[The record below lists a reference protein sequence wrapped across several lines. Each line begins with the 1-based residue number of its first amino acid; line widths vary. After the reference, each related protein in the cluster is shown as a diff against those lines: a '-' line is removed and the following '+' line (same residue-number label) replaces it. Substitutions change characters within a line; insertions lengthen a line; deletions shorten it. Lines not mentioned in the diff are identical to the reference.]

1 MHNYSRVSIEIE
13 HKLLNKAS
21 LFVNDQLISTITNQT
36 ICTWERKLPS
46 VPQQIC
52 IAFEPWGI
60 DPIIRIDNFLIHKWV
75 GQILLLDHQ
84 LLFWLSNTFFDDYRA
99 KDLQGRIDSLGS
111 SPTSIAVDRAVGR
124 NYHEHIVK
132 EIREK
137 IAKNSHIS

>member
-99 KDLQGRIDSLGS
+99 KDLQGRCSMICIKIKL
-111 SPTSIAVDRAVGR
+111 IL
-124 NYHEHIVK
+124 NLNKHEQLNF
-132 EIREK
+132 EIKKMR
-137 IAKNSHIS
+137 